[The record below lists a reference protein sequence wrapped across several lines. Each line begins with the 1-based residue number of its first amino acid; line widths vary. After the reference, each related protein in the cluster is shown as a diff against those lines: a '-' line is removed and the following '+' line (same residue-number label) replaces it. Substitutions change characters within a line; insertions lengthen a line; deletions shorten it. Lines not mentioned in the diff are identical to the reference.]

1 MQFTSGFSIIFFVLA
16 LAHAMGIQ
24 EMVVRDTEDA
34 LEREALE
41 DISSNHLNTRKMDM
55 AHHNATGA
63 YNLMMTSNILHS
75 NLVSK
80 QNIFQLY
87 N

>member
-1 MQFTSGFSIIFFVLA
+1 MQFTSGFSMIFFVLA

-63 YNLMMTSNILHS
+63 CNLMMISNILHF
-75 NLVSK
+75 NFISK

>member
-1 MQFTSGFSIIFFVLA
+1 MLFFVMA

-41 DISSNHLNTRKMDM
+41 DIASSHLNTKKMDM
-55 AHHNATGA
+55 AHHNATGIKEKKRK
-63 YNLMMTSNILHS
+63 TE
-75 NLVSK
+75 K
-80 QNIFQLY
+80 K
-87 N
+87 

>member
-1 MQFTSGFSIIFFVLA
+1 MSGFSMIILVLA
-16 LAHAMGIQ
+16 LTHAMGIQ

-41 DISSNHLNTRKMDM
+41 DISSNHLNTKKMDM

-63 YNLMMTSNILHS
+63 YG
-75 NLVSK
+75 V
-80 QNIFQLY
+80 LY
-87 N
+87 D

>member
-1 MQFTSGFSIIFFVLA
+1 MLFFVLA

-41 DISSNHLNTRKMDM
+41 DISSNHLNTKKMDM
-55 AHHNATGA
+55 AHHNATGIKEKEERQKKN
-63 YNLMMTSNILHS
+63 YNYISQEKNTGTS
-75 NLVSK
+75 
-80 QNIFQLY
+80 IFQHL